1 MFNKKSYLLNC
12 NVCDTRK
19 IKEED
24 YSGYEKMMINAN
36 VVVVSASSKSVLNR
50 LPVTINQDSTIEIP
64 DDIDVE
70 IKKHYI
76 AFKGRTNIVDIIV
89 TKNKLKIDI
98 NMKKGTL
105 EDLLN
110 ITEDI
115 SDIGHWGN
123 GDYRVI
129 LNNPNDIDTLIPLI
143 KQSLKVNRK

>member
-70 IKKHYI
+70 IKTINHKYI
-76 AFKGRTNIVDIIV
+76 D
-89 TKNKLKIDI
+89 
-98 NMKKGTL
+98 
-105 EDLLN
+105 
-110 ITEDI
+110 
-115 SDIGHWGN
+115 
-123 GDYRVI
+123 
-129 LNNPNDIDTLIPLI
+129 
-143 KQSLKVNRK
+143 